1 MVRTV
6 VPTAKYSS
14 LTLRAPSDLTAS
26 LISLRFSVHFVSIL
40 VTPPW
45 TEQRFGVD
53 PDAVLANILHARAY
67 NHEMQMEFLDMA
79 AGIMVQERLTD

>member
-1 MVRTV
+1 M
-6 VPTAKYSS
+6 P
-14 LTLRAPSDLTAS
+14 
-26 LISLRFSVHFVSIL
+26 FVSIL

-67 NHEMQMEFLDMA
+67 THEMQMEFLDMA